1 MERVCVVCGKEF
13 ESIGKNRKYCSP
25 ECTKKGKNAVR
36 QLRRLA
42 KRKTPLKRNCD
53 YCGVEFKPINCV
65 QRFCSVSCREKF
77 KWQMQENVPKLKI
90 CPTCGEEFV
99 LTSGNQKYCSAEC
112 QLQAGH
118 LGKKV
123 KEGVCSTCSEEFLS
137 SDSIKTC
144 SHKRSLGLR
153 QKQSV
158 TTLEKVSVSKKKSVS
173 EEKIYMRIV
182 SDYEEYTFQTLRQ
195 AVNFLSAYSSFDT
208 AECTELIRQRKNKIG
223 IYKIFYD

>member
-1 MERVCVVCGKEF
+1 MERFCVVCGNKF
-13 ESIGKNRKYCSP
+13 ESTSGNQKYCSP

-53 YCGVEFKPINCV
+53 YCGVEFKPINYI
-65 QRFCSVSCREKF
+65 QRFCSLSCREKF

-90 CPTCGEEFV
+90 CPTCGEEFE
-99 LTSGNQKYCSAEC
+99 SAGNQKYCSAEC
-112 QLQAGH
+112 QLQAVH
-118 LGKKV
+118 LGKK
-123 KEGVCSTCSEEFLS
+123 KSQKDICNTYSEEFLPNGS
-137 SDSIKTC
+137 VKTC
-144 SHKRSLGLR
+144 SPKRSSELR
-153 QKQSV
+153 QKPSV
-158 TTLEKVSVSKKKSVS
+158 TTFEKVIVSKKKSMP
-173 EEKIYMRIV
+173 EEKIYVRIV